1 MKRKVAIYTR
11 VSTKEQL
18 KQGYSIQQ
26 QADLLIKKAKQ
37 IFPDDE
43 YEIYSDEGISGKN
56 IEARPGMKRLLE
68 DIENRQIKVVMS
80 WKLNRLSRSNR
91 DIQNIIYEFRRGGAY
106 YISISENIDTSTQN
120 GEMMIGAFGLVAQI
134 ERETIVSNVKMGMNA
149 KAKQGEAIT
158 GRVLGYVLK
167 PNPLTGKNELVIDE
181 FEANIVRQI
190 FDLYL
195 NQNKGLKAIA
205 NYLNKQGYHTINKKP
220 FSVYGVKY
228 ILNNPVYKGYV
239 RFNNYQN
246 WAVERRSGK
255 NDKSKVIL
263 VQGKHKAIIDEE
275 IFDKTHEKLAA
286 KSFKPGRP
294 IGGDFWLR
302 GLIKCP
308 ECGNNMVCRR
318 PYYNTK
324 KSNERTLKRYYIC
337 SLFNRAGSA
346 ACHSN
351 AIKAEVV
358 ERVVY
363 FHLRRILSQPHVVKT
378 IATQVIDAMEKKKA
392 NQTPMSIDTN
402 SLENQK
408 KKLQKRKERLID
420 LYLDEE
426 IDKET
431 MQNKQDK
438 LNVQLEKIDEQLKQ
452 AEVMN
457 KASQDI
463 AIPNYKKIKGQ
474 LYVMLYRF
482 TGYMKKANP
491 EAKNKLMH
499 MLIDS
504 IELTTDKQVKLIKYK
519 IDESLLPQSI
529 KKDCGNFFMP
539 KFNFVINVTKKNR
552 IENLSLLP
560 LF

>member
-37 IFPDDE
+37 MFPEDE

-205 NYLNKQGYHTINKKP
+205 NYLNKQGYRTINKKP

-263 VQGKHKAIIDEE
+263 VKGKH
-275 IFDKTHEKLAA
+275 
-286 KSFKPGRP
+286 
-294 IGGDFWLR
+294 
-302 GLIKCP
+302 
-308 ECGNNMVCRR
+308 
-318 PYYNTK
+318 
-324 KSNERTLKRYYIC
+324 
-337 SLFNRAGSA
+337 
-346 ACHSN
+346 
-351 AIKAEVV
+351 
-358 ERVVY
+358 
-363 FHLRRILSQPHVVKT
+363 
-378 IATQVIDAMEKKKA
+378 
-392 NQTPMSIDTN
+392 
-402 SLENQK
+402 
-408 KKLQKRKERLID
+408 
-420 LYLDEE
+420 
-426 IDKET
+426 
-431 MQNKQDK
+431 
-438 LNVQLEKIDEQLKQ
+438 
-452 AEVMN
+452 
-457 KASQDI
+457 
-463 AIPNYKKIKGQ
+463 
-474 LYVMLYRF
+474 
-482 TGYMKKANP
+482 
-491 EAKNKLMH
+491 
-499 MLIDS
+499 
-504 IELTTDKQVKLIKYK
+504 
-519 IDESLLPQSI
+519 
-529 KKDCGNFFMP
+529 
-539 KFNFVINVTKKNR
+539 
-552 IENLSLLP
+552 LSLIHI
-560 LF
+560 